1 MLDFALSF
9 ACAAWS
15 TFYFV
20 PMTHEAILPLKPQ
33 AHARAQTGRPIPPE
47 VFFICSAIFHY
58 LGPAFAVL
66 LFAKVDVLGVAWLR
80 IASATVVFAFWKR
93 PWRLFGEL
101 STGERRIVVA
111 LGFVL
116 AIMNVCFYL
125 AINRLP
131 LGTVGTIEFLGPIA
145 LAAFGVR
152 TMRNLAALLL
162 ACGGVFLLTSV
173 RINGEPIGYVF
184 AFANCALFVL
194 YILLGHR
201 IAASGGRGGVERLA
215 MAMVIASIVVTPVG
229 LKSALVAALNP
240 MLLLAG
246 AGVGIC
252 SSTVP
257 YICDQFAMARLSK
270 TTFALMLSLLP
281 ATACL
286 VGIVVLRQVP
296 SLSELTGV
304 GAVIAGVALK
314 RSAGD

>member
-1 MLDFALSF
+1 M
-9 ACAAWS
+9 
-15 TFYFV
+15 
-20 PMTHEAILPLKPQ
+20 
-33 AHARAQTGRPIPPE
+33 
-47 VFFICSAIFHY
+47 
-58 LGPAFAVL
+58 L
-66 LFAKVDVLGVAWLR
+66 LFARVDVLGVAWLR
-80 IASATVVFAFWKR
+80 IASAAVVFAVWKR
-93 PWRLFGEL
+93 PWRLFAEL
-101 STGERRIVVA
+101 ETRERRTVIA

-125 AINRLP
+125 AIDRLP
-131 LGTVGTIEFLGPIA
+131 LATVGTIEFLGPIV

-173 RINGEPIGYVF
+173 RISGEPIGYIF

-201 IAASGGRGGVERLA
+201 IAATGGRGGVERLA
-215 MAMVIASIVVTPVG
+215 LAMVIASLVVTPIG
-229 LKSALVAALNP
+229 LKNALVAVFDP
-240 MLLLAG
+240 SLLLAG

-252 SSTVP
+252 SSVIP

-270 TTFALMLSLLP
+270 ATFALMLSLLP

-296 SLSELTGV
+296 SISDLSGV

-314 RSAGD
+314 RSAHG

>member
-1 MLDFALSF
+1 
-9 ACAAWS
+9 
-15 TFYFV
+15 
-20 PMTHEAILPLKPQ
+20 MTREQ
-33 AHARAQTGRPIPPE
+33 AHTARPVPPE
-47 VFFICSAIFHY
+47 TFFICSAIFHY

-66 LFAKVDVLGVAWLR
+66 LFASVDVLGVAWLR
-80 IASATVVFAFWKR
+80 IASAATVFAVWKR
-93 PWRLFGEL
+93 PWRLFAEL
-101 STGERRIVVA
+101 GGGERWIVVA
-111 LGFVL
+111 FGFVL

-131 LGTVGTIEFLGPIA
+131 LGTVGTIEFLGPIG

-152 TMRNLAALLL
+152 TMRNFAALLL

-173 RINGEPIGYVF
+173 RITGEPIGYIF

-201 IAASGGRGGVERLA
+201 IAASGGRGGVDRLA
-215 MAMVIASIVVTPVG
+215 MAMVVASIVITPIG
-229 LKSALVAALNP
+229 LKSASGALLDP
-240 MLLLAG
+240 KILLAG

-252 SSTVP
+252 SSVIP

-270 TTFALMLSLLP
+270 ATFALMLSLLP

-286 VGIVVLRQVP
+286 VGIVVLRQIP
-296 SLSELTGV
+296 SISEVGGV

-314 RSAGD
+314 RSAND

>member
-1 MLDFALSF
+1 LKTEDL
-9 ACAAWS
+9 
-15 TFYFV
+15 TLHFV
-20 PMTHEAILPLKPQ
+20 GMTDPVILPIKPTTRE
-33 AHARAQTGRPIPPE
+33 RAQTARPVPPE

-66 LFAKVDVLGVAWLR
+66 LFARVDVLGVAWLR
-80 IASATVVFAFWKR
+80 IASAAVVFAFWKR
-93 PWRLFGEL
+93 PWHLFAEL
-101 STGERRIVVA
+101 GTGERRTVVA

-116 AIMNVCFYL
+116 AAMNVCFYL

-145 LAAFGVR
+145 LAALGVR

-162 ACGGVFLLTSV
+162 ACSGVFLLTSV
-173 RINGEPIGYVF
+173 RISGEPIGYIF

-201 IAASGGRGGVERLA
+201 IAASGGRAGVERLA
-215 MAMVIASIVVTPVG
+215 MAMLIAGIVVTPIG
-229 LKSALVAALNP
+229 LRSASGALLDP
-240 MLLLAG
+240 ILLLAG

-252 SSTVP
+252 SSVIP

-270 TTFALMLSLLP
+270 ATFALMLSLLP

-286 VGIVVLRQVP
+286 VGIVVLRQIP
-296 SLSELTGV
+296 SISELGGV

-314 RSAGD
+314 RSADD

>member
-1 MLDFALSF
+1 MTNKIVFPIK
-9 ACAAWS
+9 
-15 TFYFV
+15 
-20 PMTHEAILPLKPQ
+20 PMTRER
-33 AHARAQTGRPIPPE
+33 AHTARPIPPE
-47 VFFICSAIFHY
+47 AFFICSAIFHY

-66 LFAKVDVLGVAWLR
+66 LFARVDVLGVAWLR
-80 IASATVVFAFWKR
+80 IASAATVFAVWKR
-93 PWRLFGEL
+93 PWRLFAEL
-101 STGERRIVVA
+101 GAGERRIVVA
-111 LGFVL
+111 FGFVL

-131 LGTVGTIEFLGPIA
+131 LGTVGTIEFLGPIG

-152 TMRNLAALLL
+152 TTRNFAALLL

-173 RINGEPIGYVF
+173 RITGEPIGYIF

-215 MAMVIASIVVTPVG
+215 MAMVVASIVITPIG
-229 LKSALVAALNP
+229 LKSASGALLDP
-240 MLLLAG
+240 KILLAG

-252 SSTVP
+252 SSVIP

-270 TTFALMLSLLP
+270 ATFALMLSLLP

-286 VGIVVLRQVP
+286 VGMVVLRQIP
-296 SLSELTGV
+296 SISELGGV

-314 RSAGD
+314 RSADD

>member
-1 MLDFALSF
+1 MTDKVVLPIK
-9 ACAAWS
+9 
-15 TFYFV
+15 
-20 PMTHEAILPLKPQ
+20 PMTRER
-33 AHARAQTGRPIPPE
+33 AHTARPVPPE
-47 VFFICSAIFHY
+47 AFFICSAIFHY

-66 LFAKVDVLGVAWLR
+66 LFARVDVLGVAWLR
-80 IASATVVFAFWKR
+80 IASAAVVFAVWKR
-93 PWRLFGEL
+93 PWRLFAEL
-101 STGERRIVVA
+101 GAGERRIVIA

-125 AINRLP
+125 AIDRLP
-131 LGTVGTIEFLGPIA
+131 LATVGTIEFLGPIA

-152 TMRNLAALLL
+152 TMRNFAALLL
-162 ACGGVFLLTSV
+162 ACGGVFLLTNM
-173 RINGEPIGYVF
+173 RISGEPIGYIF

-201 IAASGGRGGVERLA
+201 IAATGGRGGVERLA
-215 MAMVIASIVVTPVG
+215 MAMLVASIVVTPIG
-229 LKSALVAALNP
+229 LKSTLGALMDP

-252 SSTVP
+252 SSVIP

-286 VGIVVLRQVP
+286 VGIVVLRQIP
-296 SLSELTGV
+296 SISELSGV
-304 GAVIAGVALK
+304 GAVITGVALK
-314 RSAGD
+314 RSAND

>member
-1 MLDFALSF
+1 
-9 ACAAWS
+9 
-15 TFYFV
+15 
-20 PMTHEAILPLKPQ
+20 MTDEVIFPTKPVVEE
-33 AHARAQTGRPIPPE
+33 RPRKTRSVPPE
-47 VFFICSAIFHY
+47 AFFVCSAIFHY

-66 LFAKVDVLGVAWLR
+66 LFARVDVLGVAWLR
-80 IASATVVFAFWKR
+80 IASAAAVFAVWKR
-93 PWRLFGEL
+93 PWRLFAEL
-101 STGERRIVVA
+101 DAGERRTVAA

-125 AINRLP
+125 AIDRLP
-131 LGTVGTIEFLGPIA
+131 LATVGTIEFLGPIA
-145 LAAFGVR
+145 LAVLGVR

-162 ACGGVFLLTSV
+162 ACGGVFLLTRV
-173 RINGEPIGYVF
+173 RISGEPIGYIF

-201 IAASGGRGGVERLA
+201 IAATGSRGGVERLA
-215 MAMVIASIVVTPVG
+215 LAMLIASVVVTPIG
-229 LKSALVAALNP
+229 LKNALVAVFDP

-246 AGVGIC
+246 AGVGVC
-252 SSTVP
+252 SSVIP

-270 TTFALMLSLLP
+270 GTFALMLSLLP

-296 SLSELTGV
+296 SISELSGV

-314 RSAGD
+314 RSADDETE

>member
-1 MLDFALSF
+1 MADK
-9 ACAAWS
+9 
-15 TFYFV
+15 
-20 PMTHEAILPLKPQ
+20 ILLPIKPWTRER
-33 AHARAQTGRPIPPE
+33 AHTARPVPPE
-47 VFFICSAIFHY
+47 AFFICSAIFHY

-66 LFAKVDVLGVAWLR
+66 LFARVDVLGVAWLR
-80 IASATVVFAFWKR
+80 IASAAAVFALWKR
-93 PWRLFGEL
+93 PWRLFAEL
-101 STGERRIVVA
+101 GAGERRIVVA

-145 LAAFGVR
+145 VAAFGVR

-173 RINGEPIGYVF
+173 RISGEPIGYIF

-201 IAASGGRGGVERLA
+201 IAASGGRSGVERLA
-215 MAMVIASIVVTPVG
+215 MAMLIASMAVTPIG
-229 LKSALVAALNP
+229 LSSASAVLVNP
-240 MLLLAG
+240 LLLLAG

-252 SSTVP
+252 SSVIP

-270 TTFALMLSLLP
+270 ATFALMLSLLP

-286 VGIVVLRQVP
+286 VGIVVLRQIP
-296 SLSELTGV
+296 STSELSGV

-314 RSAGD
+314 RSADN

>member
-1 MLDFALSF
+1 MTNKIALPIKLI
-9 ACAAWS
+9 
-15 TFYFV
+15 TRE
-20 PMTHEAILPLKPQ
+20 P
-33 AHARAQTGRPIPPE
+33 AHAARPVPPE
-47 VFFICSAIFHY
+47 AFFICSAIFHY

-66 LFAKVDVLGVAWLR
+66 LFARVNVLGVAWLR
-80 IASATVVFAFWKR
+80 IASAAVIFAFWKR
-93 PWRLFGEL
+93 PWRLFAEL
-101 STGERRIVVA
+101 GAAEKRIVVA

-116 AIMNVCFYL
+116 AAMNVCFYF

-145 LAAFGVR
+145 LAALGVR

-173 RINGEPIGYVF
+173 RISGEPIGYIF

-215 MAMVIASIVVTPVG
+215 MAMLIASIVVTPIG
-229 LKSALVAALNP
+229 LRSASAALLDP
-240 MLLLAG
+240 ILLLAG
-246 AGVGIC
+246 AGVGVC
-252 SSTVP
+252 SSVIP

-270 TTFALMLSLLP
+270 ATFALMLSLLP

-286 VGIVVLRQVP
+286 VGLIVLRQVP
-296 SLSELTGV
+296 SLYELTGV

-314 RSAGD
+314 RNAND

>member
-1 MLDFALSF
+1 MTAEVIFPKK
-9 ACAAWS
+9 
-15 TFYFV
+15 
-20 PMTHEAILPLKPQ
+20 PM
-33 AHARAQTGRPIPPE
+33 ARERPGKAERIPPE
-47 VFFICSAIFHY
+47 AFFICSAIFHY

-66 LFAKVDVLGVAWLR
+66 LFARVDVLGVAWLR
-80 IASATVVFAFWKR
+80 IASAAVVFAVWKR
-93 PWRLFGEL
+93 PWRLFAQLE
-101 STGERRIVVA
+101 TGERRTVVA

-116 AIMNVCFYL
+116 ATMNVCFYL
-125 AINRLP
+125 AIDRLP
-131 LGTVGTIEFLGPIA
+131 LATVGAIEFLGPIA
-145 LAAFGVR
+145 LAALGVR

-173 RINGEPIGYVF
+173 RISGEPIGYIF

-201 IAASGGRGGVERLA
+201 IAAIGARGGVERLA
-215 MAMVIASIVVTPVG
+215 LAMLIASVVVTPVG
-229 LKSALVAALNP
+229 LKHALVAVFDP

-246 AGVGIC
+246 TAVGIC
-252 SSTVP
+252 SSVIP

-270 TTFALMLSLLP
+270 ATFALMLSLLP

-296 SLSELTGV
+296 SISELRGV

-314 RSAGD
+314 RSADD

>member
-1 MLDFALSF
+1 MAP
-9 ACAAWS
+9 
-15 TFYFV
+15 YFV
-20 PMTHEAILPLKPQ
+20 GVTDELILPIKPTARGRALK
-33 AHARAQTGRPIPPE
+33 ARSVPPE

-66 LFAKVDVLGVAWLR
+66 LFARIDVLGVAWLR
-80 IASATVVFAFWKR
+80 IASAAAVFAFWKR
-93 PWRLFGEL
+93 PWRLFAQL
-101 STGERRIVVA
+101 AAGERGIVIA

-116 AIMNVCFYL
+116 AIMNVCFYV

-131 LGTVGTIEFLGPIA
+131 LATVGTIEFLGPIA
-145 LAAFGVR
+145 LAALGVR

-162 ACGGVFLLTSV
+162 ACGGVFLLTSM
-173 RINGEPIGYVF
+173 RISGEPIGYMF

-201 IAASGGRGGVERLA
+201 IAATGGRAGVERLA
-215 MAMVIASIVVTPVG
+215 IAMLVATIVVTPIG
-229 LKSALVAALNP
+229 LKSALAALLDPN
-240 MLLLAG
+240 LLLAG
-246 AGVGIC
+246 VGVGIC
-252 SSTVP
+252 SSVVP

-270 TTFALMLSLLP
+270 ATFALMLSLLP

-296 SLSELTGV
+296 SLSELIGV

-314 RSAGD
+314 RSADD

>member
-1 MLDFALSF
+1 
-9 ACAAWS
+9 
-15 TFYFV
+15 
-20 PMTHEAILPLKPQ
+20 MTNKITLPIKLITREP
-33 AHARAQTGRPIPPE
+33 AHAARPVPPE
-47 VFFICSAIFHY
+47 AFFICSAIFHY

-66 LFAKVDVLGVAWLR
+66 LFARVDVLGVAWLR
-80 IASATVVFAFWKR
+80 IASAAVIFAFWKR
-93 PWRLFGEL
+93 PWRLFAEL
-101 STGERRIVVA
+101 GAAEKRIVVA

-116 AIMNVCFYL
+116 AAMNVCFYF

-145 LAAFGVR
+145 LAALGVR

-173 RINGEPIGYVF
+173 RISGEPIGYIF

-215 MAMVIASIVVTPVG
+215 MAMLIASIVVTPIG
-229 LKSALVAALNP
+229 LRSASAALLDP
-240 MLLLAG
+240 ILLLAG
-246 AGVGIC
+246 AGVGVC
-252 SSTVP
+252 SSVIP

-270 TTFALMLSLLP
+270 ATFALMLSLLP
-281 ATACL
+281 GTACL
-286 VGIVVLRQVP
+286 VGLIVLRQVP
-296 SLSELTGV
+296 SLYELTGV

-314 RSAGD
+314 RSAND

>member
-1 MLDFALSF
+1 MTHKIVLPIR
-9 ACAAWS
+9 
-15 TFYFV
+15 
-20 PMTHEAILPLKPQ
+20 PMTREGTHT
-33 AHARAQTGRPIPPE
+33 ARPVPPE
-47 VFFICSAIFHY
+47 AFFICSAIFHY

-66 LFAKVDVLGVAWLR
+66 LFARVNVLGVAWLR
-80 IASATVVFAFWKR
+80 IASAAAVFAFWKR
-93 PWRLFGEL
+93 PWRLFTRLGAAEKQ
-101 STGERRIVVA
+101 TVVA

-116 AIMNVCFYL
+116 VAMNVCFYL

-145 LAAFGVR
+145 LAALGVR

-173 RINGEPIGYVF
+173 RISGEPIGYLF

-201 IAASGGRGGVERLA
+201 IAATGGRGGVERLA
-215 MAMVIASIVVTPVG
+215 IAMLIASIVVTPIG
-229 LKSALVAALNP
+229 LKNAMVALFDP
-240 MLLLAG
+240 KLLLAG

-252 SSTVP
+252 SSATP
-257 YICDQFAMARLSK
+257 YVCDQFPMAGLSK
-270 TTFALMLSLLP
+270 AAFSLMLSLLP

-296 SLSELTGV
+296 SLSELGCV

-314 RSAGD
+314 RSADD

>member
-1 MLDFALSF
+1 MTNKIALPKRPLARERVYTAKPVQSEAF
-9 ACAAWS
+9 
-15 TFYFV
+15 FV
-20 PMTHEAILPLKPQ
+20 
-33 AHARAQTGRPIPPE
+33 
-47 VFFICSAIFHY
+47 CSAIFHY

-66 LFAKVDVLGVAWLR
+66 LFARVDVLGVAWLR
-80 IASATVVFAFWKR
+80 IASAAAVFAVWKR
-93 PWRLFGEL
+93 PWRLFTEL
-101 STGERRIVVA
+101 GVSERRIVVA

-125 AINRLP
+125 AIDRLP

-152 TMRNLAALLL
+152 TIRNVAALLL
-162 ACGGVFLLTSV
+162 ACGGVFLLTSM
-173 RINGEPIGYVF
+173 RISGEPIGYIF

-201 IAASGGRGGVERLA
+201 IAATGGRAGVERLA
-215 MAMVIASIVVTPVG
+215 MAMLIASVVVTPIG
-229 LKSALVAALNP
+229 FKSALGALLDLK
-240 MLLLAG
+240 LLLAG

-252 SSTVP
+252 SSVIP

-270 TTFALMLSLLP
+270 ATFALMLSLLP

-286 VGIVVLRQVP
+286 VGIVVLGQIP
-296 SLSELTGV
+296 SIAELGGV

-314 RSAGD
+314 RSADD

>member
-1 MLDFALSF
+1 MTNKIALPIKLI
-9 ACAAWS
+9 
-15 TFYFV
+15 TRE
-20 PMTHEAILPLKPQ
+20 P
-33 AHARAQTGRPIPPE
+33 AHAARPVPPE
-47 VFFICSAIFHY
+47 AFFICSAIFHY

-66 LFAKVDVLGVAWLR
+66 LFARVNVLGVAWLR
-80 IASATVVFAFWKR
+80 IASAAVIFALWKR
-93 PWRLFGEL
+93 PWRLFAAL
-101 STGERRIVVA
+101 SAAEKRIVVA

-116 AIMNVCFYL
+116 AAMNVCFYF

-131 LGTVGTIEFLGPIA
+131 LGTVGTIEFFGPIA
-145 LAAFGVR
+145 LAALGVR

-173 RINGEPIGYVF
+173 RISGEPIGYIF

-215 MAMVIASIVVTPVG
+215 MAMLIASIVVTPIG
-229 LKSALVAALNP
+229 LRSASAALLDP
-240 MLLLAG
+240 ILLLAG
-246 AGVGIC
+246 AGVGVC
-252 SSTVP
+252 SSVIP

-270 TTFALMLSLLP
+270 ATFALMLSLLP

-286 VGIVVLRQVP
+286 VGLIVLRQVP
-296 SLSELTGV
+296 SLYELTGV

-314 RSAGD
+314 RNAND

>member
-1 MLDFALSF
+1 
-9 ACAAWS
+9 
-15 TFYFV
+15 
-20 PMTHEAILPLKPQ
+20 MTDEVVLPIKPIAGEQ
-33 AHARAQTGRPIPPE
+33 AQPVRPVPPE

-66 LFAKVDVLGVAWLR
+66 LFAEVDVLGVAWLR
-80 IASATVVFAFWKR
+80 IASAAAVFAFWKR
-93 PWRLFGEL
+93 PWRLFVEL
-101 STGERRIVVA
+101 NAREQRTVVA

-116 AIMNVCFYL
+116 ATMNVCFYV
-125 AINRLP
+125 AIDRLP
-131 LGTVGTIEFLGPIA
+131 LTTVGTIEFLGPIA

-162 ACGGVFLLTSV
+162 ACSGVFLLTTV
-173 RINGEPIGYVF
+173 RISGEPIGYVF

-201 IAASGGRGGVERLA
+201 IAAAGGRGGVERLA
-215 MAMVIASIVVTPVG
+215 MAMLVASIVVTPIG
-229 LKSALVAALNP
+229 LKSALGALLDP
-240 MLLLAG
+240 KLLLAG
-246 AGVGIC
+246 TAVGIC
-252 SSTVP
+252 SSVIP

-296 SLSELTGV
+296 SPSELIGV
-304 GAVIAGVALK
+304 GAVITGVALK
-314 RSAGD
+314 RSADD

>member
-1 MLDFALSF
+1 LTL
-9 ACAAWS
+9 
-15 TFYFV
+15 YFV
-20 PMTHEAILPLKPQ
+20 FMTDKIVLPIKPMTRER
-33 AHARAQTGRPIPPE
+33 AHTARAVPPE
-47 VFFICSAIFHY
+47 AFFICSAIFHY

-66 LFAKVDVLGVAWLR
+66 LFARVDLLGVAWLR
-80 IASATVVFAFWKR
+80 IASAAAVFAFWKR
-93 PWRLFGEL
+93 PWRLFAELGAGEKR
-101 STGERRIVVA
+101 TVVA

-152 TMRNLAALLL
+152 TMRNLAALLF

-173 RINGEPIGYVF
+173 RISGEPIGYIF

-201 IAASGGRGGVERLA
+201 IAATGGHRGVERLA
-215 MAMVIASIVVTPVG
+215 MAMLVASIVVTPIG
-229 LKSALVAALNP
+229 LKSALGALLDP
-240 MLLLAG
+240 KLLLAG
-246 AGVGIC
+246 AAVGIC
-252 SSTVP
+252 SSVIP

-270 TTFALMLSLLP
+270 ATFALMLSLLP

-314 RSAGD
+314 RSADD

>member
-1 MLDFALSF
+1 
-9 ACAAWS
+9 
-15 TFYFV
+15 
-20 PMTHEAILPLKPQ
+20 MTDEIIFPTKPI
-33 AHARAQTGRPIPPE
+33 AGERPRTAERIPPE
-47 VFFICSAIFHY
+47 AFFICSAIFHY

-66 LFAKVDVLGVAWLR
+66 LFARVDVLGVAWLR
-80 IASATVVFAFWKR
+80 IASAAVVFAVWKR
-93 PWRLFGEL
+93 PWRLFAEL
-101 STGERRIVVA
+101 ETRDRRTVVA

-125 AINRLP
+125 AIDRLP
-131 LGTVGTIEFLGPIA
+131 LATVGTIEFLGPIV

-162 ACGGVFLLTSV
+162 ACGGVFLLTSA
-173 RINGEPIGYVF
+173 RISGEPIGYIF

-201 IAASGGRGGVERLA
+201 IAATGGRAGIERLA
-215 MAMVIASIVVTPVG
+215 MAMVIASIVVTPIG
-229 LKSALVAALNP
+229 LRSATGALLDP
-240 MLLLAG
+240 KILLAG

-252 SSTVP
+252 SSLIP

-270 TTFALMLSLLP
+270 ATFALMLSLLP

-286 VGIVVLRQVP
+286 VGIVVLRQIP
-296 SLSELTGV
+296 SISELGGV

-314 RSAGD
+314 RSADV

>member
-1 MLDFALSF
+1 
-9 ACAAWS
+9 
-15 TFYFV
+15 
-20 PMTHEAILPLKPQ
+20 MTDEVVLPIKPIAGEQ
-33 AHARAQTGRPIPPE
+33 AQPVRPVPPE

-66 LFAKVDVLGVAWLR
+66 LFAEVDVLGVAWLR
-80 IASATVVFAFWKR
+80 IASAAAVFAFWKR
-93 PWRLFGEL
+93 PWRLFVEL
-101 STGERRIVVA
+101 NAREQRTVVA

-116 AIMNVCFYL
+116 ATMNVCFYG
-125 AINRLP
+125 AIDRLP
-131 LGTVGTIEFLGPIA
+131 LATVGTIEFLGPIA

-162 ACGGVFLLTSV
+162 ACSGVFLLTTV
-173 RINGEPIGYVF
+173 RISGEPIGYVF

-201 IAASGGRGGVERLA
+201 IAAAGGRGGVERLA
-215 MAMVIASIVVTPVG
+215 MAMVVASIVVTPIG
-229 LKSALVAALNP
+229 LKSALGALLDP
-240 MLLLAG
+240 KLLLAG
-246 AGVGIC
+246 TAVGIC
-252 SSTVP
+252 SSVIP

-296 SLSELTGV
+296 SPSELIGV
-304 GAVIAGVALK
+304 GAVITGVALK
-314 RSAGD
+314 RSADD